1 MNVKNSDEFKI
12 IRHSKANIASY
23 RVLSLPTELI
33 QGVLNLLIFFF
44 YEVEIGLNSWL
55 VGIGIAIYAIWD
67 AFNDPLI
74 GYLTDRP
81 FKFTKKW
88 GRRFPFIMIG
98 FIPMLICFI
107 LIFSPPDVNAQQS
120 PWTIFGWL
128 VLTTCLFDTAESLW
142 TVNYLSLFP
151 DKFRDRSERRVSAGF
166 EVYLGFIGVIFAFML
181 PPLIVMYGNLS
192 SYAFMAWICIIICII
207 SWILTIPGIK
217 EDKETVENYI
227 TTYDETERDSF
238 FKTLKQMFS
247 QNNFIAFLV
256 IYILYQAL
264 VQTMLASF
272 FYFTKYNLNAEAD
285 MVAVMSAMLLIGGLL
300 SVPFWMLY
308 TNRTNDHRK
317 TFLISAVLMACFA
330 IAMTFIYGLVGTLL
344 IIFLFGIS
352 LGGFWVMISPMY
364 SDVIDESVTI
374 TGKRREGSY
383 GGIRNFF
390 LNLAR
395 VIQAMTLAIVHELTG
410 FVEGSDTQTPLALIG
425 IRLHLGLIP
434 GIFIAIGA
442 IVFWKCC
449 DLTPDKAIQIKE
461 QLIQLKL

>member
-1 MNVKNSDEFKI
+1 
-12 IRHSKANIASY
+12 
-23 RVLSLPTELI
+23 
-33 QGVLNLLIFFF
+33 
-44 YEVEIGLNSWL
+44 
-55 VGIGIAIYAIWD
+55 
-67 AFNDPLI
+67 
-74 GYLTDRP
+74 
-81 FKFTKKW
+81 
-88 GRRFPFIMIG
+88 
-98 FIPMLICFI
+98 
-107 LIFSPPDVNAQQS
+107 
-120 PWTIFGWL
+120 
-128 VLTTCLFDTAESLW
+128 
-142 TVNYLSLFP
+142 LFP

-181 PPLIVMYGNLS
+181 PPLIVIYGNLS
-192 SYAFMAWICIIICII
+192 SYAFMGWICVIICFV
-207 SWILTIPGIK
+207 SWIFTIPGIR
-217 EDKETVENYI
+217 EDKETVENYLI
-227 TTYDETERDSF
+227 HYDKLERDSF
-238 FKTLKQMFS
+238 FKTLKQMFA
-247 QNNFIAFLV
+247 QKNFIAFLV

-272 FYFTKYNLNAEAD
+272 FYFTKYNLSAEVG

-308 TNRTNDHRK
+308 TNRTKDHRK

-330 IAMTFIYGLVGTLL
+330 IAMTFIYGLVGTLI

-410 FVEGSDTQTPLALIG
+410 FVEGSDTQTSLALIG

-442 IVFWKCC
+442 IVFWKYC
-449 DLTPDKAIQIKE
+449 DLTPDKALQIKE
-461 QLIQLKL
+461 QLIQIKL